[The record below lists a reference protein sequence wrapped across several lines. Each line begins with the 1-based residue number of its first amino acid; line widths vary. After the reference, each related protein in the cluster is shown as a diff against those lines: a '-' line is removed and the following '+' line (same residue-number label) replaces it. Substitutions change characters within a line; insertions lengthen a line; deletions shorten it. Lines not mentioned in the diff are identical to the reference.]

1 MKLLTENKKLN
12 SELSSRKKKKKI
24 IRFEAKPF
32 QLRDGDKE
40 LYSVLENLKT

>member
-12 SELSSRKKKKKI
+12 SDLSSKKKKKKI

-32 QLRDGDKE
+32 QLKDGDKE
-40 LYSVLENLKT
+40 LYSVLKNFKN